1 MKSGYQP
8 LKSWHQRNRSISQNG
23 YILIWVPEHPKAFA
37 GGWYYEHV
45 LVIEKEIDRLIN
57 HFESIHH
64 IDENKQNNQSYNLF
78 LCSRYQHDKAHK
90 RCA

>member
-8 LKSWHQRNRSISQNG
+8 LKSWHQRNSSISQNG
-23 YILIWVPEHPKAFA
+23 YILIWVPEHPKAFS

-45 LVIEKEIDRLIN
+45 LVIEKEIDRLIT